1 MSRVEASYL
10 ELDVKEADPP
20 LPDEEKGPG
29 TVNVVGGLVSDFA
42 ISCTGSLIGFILLI
56 SDDLLL
62 LFS

>member
-20 LPDEEKGPG
+20 PPDEEKG